1 MSEKN
6 SFDDDDKEEE
16 DFFQNKNTSEVKNEI
31 IPLKEEEESEKEK
44 KKEKEKEKEKSPS
57 DSKNDSGNK
66 NFLQKKHKKE
76 PKEKEKDKEKELVS
90 YKDYYTFGYRDPGK
104 EGRKASRII
113 FLRSFNNW
121 VKASIIN
128 KYCNLLGRG
137 ASVLELCCGK
147 GGDLDKYF
155 LNKIKLFVGADI
167 ARESLA
173 NAMERLKKINNEKYN
188 NNLKIKCIFIKDDL
202 SSPENRFLEKID
214 KKYYFDLVSCQF
226 ALHYHFENE
235 KRINAFLKNA
245 SERLCEGGYFIG
257 TIIEDN
263 VIIKRLRNRKHILD
277 NKYINEKLTF
287 GNEYYSVK
295 FYQKHFNISD
305 GPYGIKYGFYLEDS
319 IDNRDD
325 EGNIKYVEE
334 YLIVFKE
341 LVELCKK
348 YDLYLV
354 EKKNFTKFYE
364 DYIKIEPYKKLSNK
378 MLKDLNNI
386 DIKKQWEIIQLYM
399 VFVFRKGKETNN
411 NKTKYRPYLEKNNII
426 FDNFEPEFH
435 EETFD

>member
-6 SFDDDDKEEE
+6 SIDEDDKEEN
-16 DFFQNKNTSEVKNEI
+16 FFGNKNDTEIKNEI
-31 IPLKEEEESEKEK
+31 IPLKEEEDEKEEKDK
-44 KKEKEKEKEKSPS
+44 KKQS
-57 DSKNDSGNK
+57 SKNKDKSENK
-66 NFLQKKHKKE
+66 NYLQKKHKLE
-76 PKEKEKDKEKELVS
+76 INEKDKEKELVS

-121 VKASIIN
+121 VKASMIN
-128 KYCNLLGRG
+128 KYCRMLGKG
-137 ASVLELCCGK
+137 ISVLELCCGK

-155 LNKIKLFVGADI
+155 MNRIKLFVGADI
-167 ARESLA
+167 SRESLA
-173 NAMERLKKINNEKYN
+173 NAMDRLKKIKTEKYN
-188 NNLKIKCIFIKDDL
+188 NDLRVKCIFIKDDL

-226 ALHYHFENE
+226 ALHYHFESE

-263 VIIKRLRNRKHILD
+263 VIIKRLRNRKNILD

-295 FYQKHFNISD
+295 FFQKHFNTSN

-325 EGNIKYVEE
+325 TGNINYVEE
-334 YLIVFKE
+334 YLVVFKE
-341 LVELCKK
+341 FVELCKK

-364 DYIKIEPYKKLSNK
+364 DYIKNDQFKILSNK
-378 MLKDLNNI
+378 MLKDLDNPSI
-386 DIKKQWEIIQLYM
+386 EKQWEIIQLYM
-399 VFVFRKGKETNN
+399 VFVFRKGKDNN
-411 NKTKYRPYLEKNNII
+411 NNDKARYKPYLEKNNII
-426 FDNFEPEFH
+426 LNNFEPEFN

>member
-6 SFDDDDKEEE
+6 SIDEDDKEEN
-16 DFFQNKNTSEVKNEI
+16 FFGNKNDTEIKNEI
-31 IPLKEEEESEKEK
+31 IPLKEEEEDEKEEKDK
-44 KKEKEKEKEKSPS
+44 KKQS
-57 DSKNDSGNK
+57 SKNKDKSENK
-66 NFLQKKHKKE
+66 NYLQKKHKLE
-76 PKEKEKDKEKELVS
+76 INEKDKEKEKELVS

-121 VKASIIN
+121 VKASMIN
-128 KYCNLLGRG
+128 KYCRMLGKG
-137 ASVLELCCGK
+137 ISVLELCCGK

-155 LNKIKLFVGADI
+155 MNRIKLFVGADI
-167 ARESLA
+167 SRESLA
-173 NAMERLKKINNEKYN
+173 NAMDRLKKIKTEKYN
-188 NNLKIKCIFIKDDL
+188 NDLRVKCIFIKDDL

-226 ALHYHFENE
+226 ALHYHFESE

-263 VIIKRLRNRKHILD
+263 VIIKRLRNRKNILD

-295 FYQKHFNISD
+295 FFQKHFNKSN

-325 EGNIKYVEE
+325 TGNINYVEE
-334 YLIVFKE
+334 YLVVFKE
-341 LVELCKK
+341 FVELCKK

-364 DYIKIEPYKKLSNK
+364 DYIKNDQFKILSNK
-378 MLKDLNNI
+378 MLKDLDNPSI
-386 DIKKQWEIIQLYM
+386 EKQWEIIQLYM
-399 VFVFRKGKETNN
+399 VFVFRKGKDNN
-411 NKTKYRPYLEKNNII
+411 NNNDKARYKPYLEKNNII
-426 FDNFEPEFH
+426 LNNFEPEFN